1 MTVAG
6 KMRRTEGG
14 LEAVVIVKSKAD
26 VVADE

>member
-6 KMRRTEGG
+6 KMRRTEGV
-14 LEAVVIVKSKAD
+14 LAAVVIEKGKAG